1 MSPESSTQPPGM
13 TELAQLTGIGPKVS
27 EKLAKLHIHSVLDL
41 AFHLPLRY
49 EDRTRI
55 AAIASL
61 QPGQRALIEGHRLG
75 IREIYGQRRS
85 LLITLGD
92 ATGTVTL
99 RLFHYSRSMRTR
111 LENATTLRCF
121 GEVRPGPRALEMVH
135 PEIQTDEG
143 ITALA
148 DHLDPVYP
156 TTEGLQQRSL
166 RKFIDQALE
175 KVQSDDLLEEL
186 LPSDLLN
193 HYQLPK
199 LLPSLLRMHKPTPAE
214 AARFED
220 SPHRAR
226 LVIEELLGHRLAL
239 LQRKDQRQAL
249 PAPPCQVAPQLK
261 ARFLDALP
269 YQPTGAQR
277 RVLGE
282 IEHDLAQPQPMHRL
296 VQGDV
301 GAGKTLVAALA
312 ALPLLQAGYQ
322 VAVMAPTEILAEQHL
337 KAFKA
342 WFEPLGYQVDWFSG
356 SQKASLRKPAQARLA
371 AGECQI
377 AVGTHALFQDAVIFH
392 RLGLVIVDE
401 QHRFGVHQR
410 LALSAKAGDIRPHQL
425 IMTATPIPRTL
436 AMSMYADLDL
446 SVIDELPPG
455 RTAIDTRVLAS
466 TKRDAVAA
474 RIANLVEQ
482 GGQAY
487 WICTLVEDSEHL
499 AAQAAETSH
508 AWLAQ
513 ALPQL
518 NIGLV
523 HGRMSSEEKQ
533 AAMQDFKALNTQVL
547 VATTVI
553 EVGVDVPNANLI
565 VIENA
570 ERLGLAQLHQLRGR
584 VGRGQRASYC
594 LLMYDSPLSEHG
606 QARLE
611 TLRASNDGFVI
622 AEKDLEL
629 RGPGD
634 VLGTRQTGDLS
645 FRVADLARDR
655 DLLPRTIELAQALR
669 EQYPAQAQALIER
682 WVGSRV
688 VYSQV

>member
-1 MSPESSTQPPGM
+1 M
-13 TELAQLTGIGPKVS
+13 TELSLSSLSGIGPKVT
-27 EKLAKLHIHSVLDL
+27 EKLAKLHIHDVLDL

-55 AAIASL
+55 APIASL
-61 QPGQRALIEGHRLG
+61 RPGERALIEGQRLG
-75 IREIYGQRRS
+75 IREVYGQRRS

-92 ATGTVTL
+92 ATGSITL
-99 RLFHYSRSMRTR
+99 RLFHYSRAMRTR
-111 LENATTLRCF
+111 LENAQVLRCF
-121 GEVRPGPRALEMVH
+121 GETRPGPRALEMVH
-135 PEIQTDEG
+135 PEIQTDQG
-143 ITALA
+143 IEPLA
-148 DHLDPVYP
+148 ETLDPVYP
-156 TTEGLQQRSL
+156 STDGLQQRSL
-166 RKFIDQALE
+166 RKFVAQALSQ
-175 KVQSDDLLEEL
+175 VQSKQLLDEL
-186 LPSDLLN
+186 LPESLSE
-193 HYQLPK
+193 HYQLPP
-199 LLPSLLRMHKPTPAE
+199 LMDSLWRVHHPNPAE

-226 LVIEELLGHRLAL
+226 LVLEELIGHRLAL
-239 LQRKDQRQAL
+239 LERKAL
-249 PAPPCQVAPQLK
+249 RKQSPAGACPVNVPLLTQFCAG
-261 ARFLDALP
+261 LP
-269 YQPTGAQR
+269 YKPTQAQS
-277 RVLGE
+277 RVLSE
-282 IEHDLAQPQPMHRL
+282 IQVDLAKDEPMHRL

-301 GAGKTLVAALA
+301 GAGKTLVAAMA
-312 ALPLLQAGYQ
+312 ALPVLAAGHQ
-322 VAVMAPTEILAEQHL
+322 VAIMAPTEILAEQHF
-337 KAFKA
+337 KAFSA
-342 WFEPLGYQVDWFSG
+342 WLKPMGFEVDWFSG
-356 SQKASLRKPAQARLA
+356 SQKARDKKTALERLTS
-371 AGECQI
+371 GVCQV
-377 AVGTHALFQDAVIFH
+377 AVGTHALFQEAVNFH
-392 RLGLVIVDE
+392 DLGLVIVDE

-410 LALSAKAGDIRPHQL
+410 LALTDKNAEFRPHQL

-436 AMSMYADLDL
+436 AMSLYADLDL

-455 RTAIDTRVLAS
+455 RTPIDTRVLS
-466 TKRDAVAA
+466 SQKRDQVAS
-474 RIANLVEQ
+474 RIQNLVAE

-513 ALPQL
+513 HLPNL

-523 HGRMSSEEKQ
+523 HGRMSGDEKN
-533 AAMQDFKALNTQVL
+533 AAMDDFKALKTQVL

-553 EVGVDVPNANLI
+553 EVGVDVPNANLM

-584 VGRGQRASYC
+584 VGRGQRASFC
-594 LLMYDSPLSEHG
+594 LLMYDPPLSENG

-611 TLRASNDGFVI
+611 TLRQSNDGFVI

-645 FRVADLARDR
+645 FRVANLARDR
-655 DLLPRTIELAQALR
+655 ELLPKTQAIA
-669 EQYPAQAQALIER
+669 EQLHQSYPDKARALIKR

>member
-1 MSPESSTQPPGM
+1 M
-13 TELAQLTGIGPKVS
+13 TELSLSSLSGIGPKVT
-27 EKLAKLHIHSVLDL
+27 EKLAKLHIHDVLDL

-55 AAIASL
+55 APIASL
-61 QPGQRALIEGHRLG
+61 RPGERALIEGQRLG
-75 IREIYGQRRS
+75 IREVYGQRRS

-92 ATGTVTL
+92 ATGSITL
-99 RLFHYSRSMRTR
+99 RLFHYSRAMRTR
-111 LENATTLRCF
+111 LENAQVLRCF
-121 GEVRPGPRALEMVH
+121 GETRPGPRALEMVH
-135 PEIQTDEG
+135 PEIQTDQG
-143 ITALA
+143 IEPLA
-148 DHLDPVYP
+148 ETLDPVYP
-156 TTEGLQQRSL
+156 STDGLQQRSL
-166 RKFIDQALE
+166 RKFVAQALSQ
-175 KVQSDDLLEEL
+175 VQSNQLLEEL
-186 LPSDLLN
+186 LPEALSE
-193 HYQLPK
+193 HYQLPP
-199 LLPSLLRMHKPTPAE
+199 LMDSLWRVHHPNPAE

-226 LVIEELLGHRLAL
+226 LVLEELIGHRLAL
-239 LQRKDQRQAL
+239 LERKALRKQSPAQACPVNVPL
-249 PAPPCQVAPQLK
+249 LTQFCAG
-261 ARFLDALP
+261 LP
-269 YQPTGAQR
+269 YKPTQAQS
-277 RVLGE
+277 RVLSE
-282 IEHDLAQPQPMHRL
+282 IQVDLAKDEPMHRL

-301 GAGKTLVAALA
+301 GAGKTLVAAMA
-312 ALPLLQAGYQ
+312 ALPVLAAGHQ
-322 VAVMAPTEILAEQHL
+322 VAIMAPTEILAEQHF
-337 KAFKA
+337 KAFSA
-342 WFEPLGYQVDWFSG
+342 WLKPMGFEVDWFAG
-356 SQKASLRKPAQARLA
+356 SQKARDKKPALERLA
-371 AGECQI
+371 SGVCQV
-377 AVGTHALFQDAVIFH
+377 AVGTHALFQEAVNFH
-392 RLGLVIVDE
+392 DLGLVIVDE

-410 LALSAKAGDIRPHQL
+410 LALTDKNAEFRPHQL

-436 AMSMYADLDL
+436 AMSLYADLDL

-455 RTAIDTRVLAS
+455 RTPIDTRVLS
-466 TKRDAVAA
+466 SQKRDQVAS
-474 RIANLVEQ
+474 RIQNLVAE

-513 ALPQL
+513 HLPNL

-523 HGRMSSEEKQ
+523 HGRMSSDEKN
-533 AAMQDFKALNTQVL
+533 AAMDDFKALKTQVL

-553 EVGVDVPNANLI
+553 EVGVDVPNANLM

-584 VGRGQRASYC
+584 VGRGQRASFC
-594 LLMYDSPLSEHG
+594 LLMYDPPLSENG

-611 TLRASNDGFVI
+611 TLRQSNDGFVI

-645 FRVADLARDR
+645 FRVANLARDR
-655 DLLPRTIELAQALR
+655 ELLPKTQAIA
-669 EQYPAQAQALIER
+669 EQLHQSYPEKAQALIKR

>member
-1 MSPESSTQPPGM
+1 MTDLSLSS
-13 TELAQLTGIGPKVS
+13 LSGIGPKVT
-27 EKLAKLHIHSVLDL
+27 EKLAKLHIHDVLDL

-55 AAIASL
+55 APIASL
-61 QPGQRALIEGHRLG
+61 KPGERALIEGQRLG
-75 IREIYGQRRS
+75 IREVYGQRRS

-92 ATGTVTL
+92 ATGSITL
-99 RLFHYSRSMRTR
+99 RLFHYSRAMRTR
-111 LENATTLRCF
+111 LENAQVLRCF
-121 GEVRPGPRALEMVH
+121 GETRPGPRALEMVH
-135 PEIQTDEG
+135 PEIQTDQG
-143 ITALA
+143 IEPLA
-148 DHLDPVYP
+148 ETLDPVYP
-156 TTEGLQQRSL
+156 STDGLQQRSL
-166 RKFIDQALE
+166 RKFVAQALSQ
-175 KVQSDDLLEEL
+175 VQSKQLLDEL
-186 LPSDLLN
+186 LPEALSE
-193 HYQLPK
+193 HYQLPP
-199 LLPSLLRMHKPTPAE
+199 LMDSLWRVHHPNPAE

-226 LVIEELLGHRLAL
+226 LVLEELIGHRLAL
-239 LQRKDQRQAL
+239 LERKALRKQA
-249 PAPPCQVAPQLK
+249 PARACSVNVPLLTQFCAG
-261 ARFLDALP
+261 LP
-269 YQPTGAQR
+269 YKPTQAQS
-277 RVLGE
+277 RVLSE
-282 IEHDLAQPQPMHRL
+282 IQVDLAKDEPMHRL

-301 GAGKTLVAALA
+301 GAGKTLVAAMA
-312 ALPLLQAGYQ
+312 ALPVLAACHQ
-322 VAVMAPTEILAEQHL
+322 VAIMAPTEILAEQHF
-337 KAFKA
+337 KAFSA
-342 WFEPLGYQVDWFSG
+342 WFKPMGFEVDWFSG
-356 SQKASLRKPAQARLA
+356 SQKARDKKTALERLA
-371 AGECQI
+371 SGVCQV
-377 AVGTHALFQDAVIFH
+377 AVGTHALFQETVSFH
-392 RLGLVIVDE
+392 DLGLVIVDE

-410 LALSAKAGDIRPHQL
+410 LALTDKNAEFRPHQL

-436 AMSMYADLDL
+436 AMSLYADLDL
-446 SVIDELPPG
+446 SIIDELPPG
-455 RTAIDTRVLAS
+455 RTPIDTRVLS
-466 TKRDAVAA
+466 SQKRDQVAS
-474 RIANLVEQ
+474 RIQNLVAE

-513 ALPQL
+513 HLPNL

-523 HGRMSSEEKQ
+523 HGRMSGDEKN
-533 AAMQDFKALNTQVL
+533 AVMDDFKALKTQVL

-553 EVGVDVPNANLI
+553 EVGVDVPNANLM

-584 VGRGQRASYC
+584 VGRGQRASFC
-594 LLMYDSPLSEHG
+594 LLMYDPPLSENG

-611 TLRASNDGFVI
+611 TLRQSNDGFVI

-645 FRVADLARDR
+645 FRVANLARDR
-655 DLLPRTIELAQALR
+655 ELLPKTQAIA
-669 EQYPAQAQALIER
+669 EQLHQSYPDKAQALIKR

>member
-1 MSPESSTQPPGM
+1 M
-13 TELAQLTGIGPKVS
+13 TELSLSSLSGIGPKVT
-27 EKLAKLHIHSVLDL
+27 EKLAKLHIHDVLDL

-55 AAIASL
+55 APIASL
-61 QPGQRALIEGHRLG
+61 RPGERALIEGQRLG
-75 IREIYGQRRS
+75 IREVYGQRRS

-92 ATGTVTL
+92 ATGSVTL
-99 RLFHYSRSMRTR
+99 RLFHYSRAMRTR
-111 LENATTLRCF
+111 LENAQVLRCF
-121 GEVRPGPRALEMVH
+121 GETRPGPRALEMVH
-135 PEIQTDEG
+135 PEIQTDQG
-143 ITALA
+143 IEPLA
-148 DHLDPVYP
+148 ETLDPVYP
-156 TTEGLQQRSL
+156 STDGLQQRSL
-166 RKFIDQALE
+166 RKFVAQALNE
-175 KVQSDDLLEEL
+175 VQSKQVLEEL
-186 LPSDLLN
+186 LPEALSE
-193 HYQLPK
+193 HYQLPP
-199 LLPSLLRMHKPTPAE
+199 LMDSLWRVHHPSPAE

-226 LVIEELLGHRLAL
+226 LVLEELIGHRLAL
-239 LQRKDQRQAL
+239 LERKAL
-249 PAPPCQVAPQLK
+249 RKQSPARACSVNVPLLTQFCAS
-261 ARFLDALP
+261 LP
-269 YQPTGAQR
+269 YKPTQAQS
-277 RVLGE
+277 RVLSE
-282 IEHDLAQPQPMHRL
+282 IQVDLAKDEPMHRL

-301 GAGKTLVAALA
+301 GAGKTLVAAMA
-312 ALPLLQAGYQ
+312 ALPVLAAGHQ
-322 VAVMAPTEILAEQHL
+322 VAIMAPTEILAEQHF
-337 KAFKA
+337 KAFSA
-342 WFEPLGYQVDWFSG
+342 WLKPMGFEVDWFAG
-356 SQKASLRKPAQARLA
+356 SQKARDKKPALERLA
-371 AGECQI
+371 SGVCQV
-377 AVGTHALFQDAVIFH
+377 AVGTHALFQEAVNFH
-392 RLGLVIVDE
+392 DLGLVIVDE

-410 LALSAKAGDIRPHQL
+410 LALTDKNAEFRPHQL

-436 AMSMYADLDL
+436 AMSLYADLDL

-455 RTAIDTRVLAS
+455 RTPIDTRVLS
-466 TKRDAVAA
+466 SQKRDQVAS
-474 RIANLVEQ
+474 RIQNLVAE

-513 ALPQL
+513 HLPNL

-523 HGRMSSEEKQ
+523 HGRMSGDEKN
-533 AAMQDFKALNTQVL
+533 AAMDDFKAVKTQVL

-553 EVGVDVPNANLI
+553 EVGVDVPNANLM

-584 VGRGQRASYC
+584 VGRGQRASFC
-594 LLMYDSPLSEHG
+594 LLMYDPPLSENG

-611 TLRASNDGFVI
+611 TLRQSNDGFVI

-645 FRVADLARDR
+645 FRVANLARDR
-655 DLLPRTIELAQALR
+655 ELLPKTQAIA
-669 EQYPAQAQALIER
+669 EQLHESYPDKAQALIKR

>member
-1 MSPESSTQPPGM
+1 MP
-13 TELAQLTGIGPKVS
+13 
-27 EKLAKLHIHSVLDL
+27 
-41 AFHLPLRY
+41 
-49 EDRTRI
+49 
-55 AAIASL
+55 
-61 QPGQRALIEGHRLG
+61 
-75 IREIYGQRRS
+75 
-85 LLITLGD
+85 
-92 ATGTVTL
+92 
-99 RLFHYSRSMRTR
+99 
-111 LENATTLRCF
+111 
-121 GEVRPGPRALEMVH
+121 
-135 PEIQTDEG
+135 
-143 ITALA
+143 
-148 DHLDPVYP
+148 
-156 TTEGLQQRSL
+156 
-166 RKFIDQALE
+166 
-175 KVQSDDLLEEL
+175 EL
-186 LPSDLLN
+186 LPCLLKI
-193 HYQLPK
+193 HR
-199 LLPSLLRMHKPTPAE
+199 PSPEE

-220 SPHRAR
+220 SPERSR
-226 LVIEELLGHRLAL
+226 LVLEELLGHRLAL
-239 LQRKDQRQAL
+239 LERKDQRQSI
-249 PAPPCQVAPQLK
+249 PAHACPPETKLQQQ
-261 ARFLDALP
+261 FLNQLP
-269 YQPTGAQR
+269 YQPTGAQS
-277 RVLGE
+277 RVLAE
-282 IEHDLAQPQPMHRL
+282 IQTDLSRSEPMHRL

-312 ALPLLQAGYQ
+312 ALPVLAAGHQ

-337 KAFKA
+337 KAFSA
-342 WFEPLGYQVDWFSG
+342 WFEPMGFTVDWFAG
-356 SQKASLRKPAQARLA
+356 SQKASARKPALGRLA

-377 AVGTHALFQDAVIFH
+377 AVGTHALFQDAVVFQD
-392 RLGLVIVDE
+392 LGLVIVDE

-410 LALSAKAGDIRPHQL
+410 LTLTEKAGAMRPHQL

-455 RTAIDTRVLAS
+455 RTPIDTRVLS
-466 TKRDAVAA
+466 NQKRDQVAQ
-474 RIANLVEQ
+474 RIAHLVAE

-508 AWLAQ
+508 EWLAQ
-513 ALPQL
+513 ALPHL
-518 NIGLV
+518 GVGLV
-523 HGRMSSEEKQ
+523 HGRMSAADKQ
-533 AAMQDFKALNTQVL
+533 AAMEDFKALKTQVL

-584 VGRGQRASYC
+584 VGRGKRASYC
-594 LLMYDSPLSEHG
+594 LLMYEHPLSENG
-606 QARLE
+606 RARLE

-655 DLLPRTIELAQALR
+655 DLLPRTAELAESLR
-669 EQYPAQAQALIER
+669 QQYPDLAQGLIQR
-682 WVGSRV
+682 WVGSRR

>member
-1 MSPESSTQPPGM
+1 MA
-13 TELAQLTGIGPKVS
+13 ELSELTGVGPKVK

-41 AFHLPLRY
+41 VFHLPLRY

-61 QPGQRALIEGHRLG
+61 QPGQRALIEGQRLG
-75 IREIYGQRRS
+75 IREVFGQRRS
-85 LLITLGD
+85 LLLTLGD
-92 ATGTVTL
+92 ATGTVTV
-99 RLFHYSRSMRTR
+99 RLFHYSRAMRTR
-111 LENATTLRCF
+111 LENATVLRCF
-121 GEVRPGPRALEMVH
+121 GEARPGPRALEMVH
-135 PEIQTDEG
+135 PELQTDEG
-143 ITALA
+143 IDPLA
-148 DHLDPVYP
+148 ETLDPVYP
-156 TTEGLQQRSL
+156 STEGLQQRSL
-166 RKFIDQALE
+166 RKLVNQALDKVE
-175 KVQSDDLLEEL
+175 KDQLLAEL
-186 LPSDLLN
+186 LPRELSK
-193 HYQLPK
+193 HYQLPA
-199 LLPSLLRMHKPTPAE
+199 LWPSLLKMHRPSPAE

-220 SPHRAR
+220 SPERAR
-226 LVIEELLGHRLAL
+226 LVLEELLGHRLAL
-239 LQRKDQRQAL
+239 LERKDARQAH
-249 PAPPCQVAPQLK
+249 PAHACPPHTALQSQ
-261 ARFLDALP
+261 FMSALP
-269 YQPTGAQR
+269 YHPTAAQH
-277 RVLGE
+277 RVLAE
-282 IEHDLAQPQPMHRL
+282 IQSDLARTEPMHRL

-312 ALPLLQAGYQ
+312 ALPVLAAGHQ

-337 KAFKA
+337 KAFTA
-342 WFEPLGYQVDWFSG
+342 WFEPLGYQVDWFAG
-356 SQKASLRKPAQARLA
+356 SQKVSARKPALARLA

-377 AVGTHALFQDAVIFH
+377 AVGTHALFQDAVIFDD
-392 RLGLVIVDE
+392 LGLVIVDE

-410 LALSAKAGDIRPHQL
+410 LTLTEKAGDMRPHQL

-455 RTAIDTRVLAS
+455 RTPIDTRVLS
-466 TKRDAVAA
+466 NQKRDQVAQ
-474 RIANLVEQ
+474 RIAHLVAE

-508 AWLAQ
+508 AWLSK
-513 ALPQL
+513 ALPNL
-518 NIGLV
+518 GIGLV
-523 HGRMSSEEKQ
+523 HGRMSAAEKQ
-533 AAMQDFKALNTQVL
+533 SAMEDFKALKTQVL

-584 VGRGQRASYC
+584 VGRGQRASFC
-594 LLMYDSPLSEHG
+594 LLMYEHPLSENG
-606 QARLE
+606 RARLE
-611 TLRASNDGFVI
+611 TLRASSDGFVI

-655 DLLPRTIELAQALR
+655 DLLPKTAELAEALR
-669 EQYPAQAQALIER
+669 RSYPDLAQGLIQR
-682 WVGSRV
+682 WVGSRR

>member
-1 MSPESSTQPPGM
+1 MTDLSLSS
-13 TELAQLTGIGPKVS
+13 LSGIGPKVT
-27 EKLAKLHIHSVLDL
+27 EKLAKLHIHDVLDL

-55 AAIASL
+55 APIASL
-61 QPGQRALIEGHRLG
+61 RPGERALIEGQRLG
-75 IREIYGQRRS
+75 IREVYGQRRS

-92 ATGTVTL
+92 ATGSITL
-99 RLFHYSRSMRTR
+99 RLFHYSRAMRTR
-111 LENATTLRCF
+111 LENAQVLRCF
-121 GEVRPGPRALEMVH
+121 GETRPGPRALEMVH
-135 PEIQTDEG
+135 PEIQTDQG
-143 ITALA
+143 IEPLA
-148 DHLDPVYP
+148 ETLDPVYP
-156 TTEGLQQRSL
+156 STDGLQQRSL
-166 RKFIDQALE
+166 RKFVAQALSQ
-175 KVQSDDLLEEL
+175 VQSKQLLEEL
-186 LPSDLLN
+186 LPEALSE
-193 HYQLPK
+193 HYQLPP
-199 LLPSLLRMHKPTPAE
+199 LMDSLWRVHHPNPAE

-226 LVIEELLGHRLAL
+226 LVLEELIGHRLAL
-239 LQRKDQRQAL
+239 LERKAQRKQS
-249 PAPPCQVAPQLK
+249 PARACPVNVPLLTQFCAG
-261 ARFLDALP
+261 LP
-269 YQPTGAQR
+269 YKPTQAQS
-277 RVLGE
+277 RVLSE
-282 IEHDLAQPQPMHRL
+282 IQVDLAKPEPMHRL

-301 GAGKTLVAALA
+301 GAGKTLVAAMA
-312 ALPLLQAGYQ
+312 ALPVLAAGHQ
-322 VAVMAPTEILAEQHL
+322 VAIMAPTEILAEQHF
-337 KAFKA
+337 KAFSA
-342 WFEPLGYQVDWFSG
+342 WLKPMGFEVDWFAG
-356 SQKASLRKPAQARLA
+356 SQKARDKKPALERLA
-371 AGECQI
+371 SGVCQV
-377 AVGTHALFQDAVIFH
+377 AVGTHALFQEAVNFH
-392 RLGLVIVDE
+392 DLGLVIVDE

-410 LALSAKAGDIRPHQL
+410 LALTDKNAEFRPHQL

-436 AMSMYADLDL
+436 AMSLYADLDL

-455 RTAIDTRVLAS
+455 RTPIDTRVLS
-466 TKRDAVAA
+466 SQKRDQVAS
-474 RIANLVEQ
+474 RIQNLVAE

-513 ALPQL
+513 HLPNL

-523 HGRMSSEEKQ
+523 HGRMSSDEKN
-533 AAMQDFKALNTQVL
+533 AAMDDFKALKTQVL

-553 EVGVDVPNANLI
+553 EVGVDVPNANLM

-584 VGRGQRASYC
+584 VGRGQRASFC
-594 LLMYDSPLSEHG
+594 LLMYDPPLSENG

-611 TLRASNDGFVI
+611 TLRQSNDGFVI

-645 FRVADLARDR
+645 FRVANLARDR
-655 DLLPRTIELAQALR
+655 ELLPKTQAIA
-669 EQYPAQAQALIER
+669 EQLHQSYPEKAQALIKR

>member
-1 MSPESSTQPPGM
+1 MTDLSLSS
-13 TELAQLTGIGPKVS
+13 LSGIGPKVT
-27 EKLAKLHIHSVLDL
+27 EKLAKLHIHDVLDL

-55 AAIASL
+55 APIASL
-61 QPGQRALIEGHRLG
+61 RPGERALIEGQRLG
-75 IREIYGQRRS
+75 IREVYGQRRS

-92 ATGTVTL
+92 ATGSITL
-99 RLFHYSRSMRTR
+99 RLFHYSRAMRTR
-111 LENATTLRCF
+111 LENAQVLRCF
-121 GEVRPGPRALEMVH
+121 GETRPGPRALEMVH
-135 PEIQTDEG
+135 PEIQTDQG
-143 ITALA
+143 IEPLA
-148 DHLDPVYP
+148 ETLDPVYP
-156 TTEGLQQRSL
+156 STDGLQQRSL
-166 RKFIDQALE
+166 RKFVAQALSQ
-175 KVQSDDLLEEL
+175 VQSKQLLDEL
-186 LPSDLLN
+186 LPEALSE
-193 HYQLPK
+193 HYQLPP
-199 LLPSLLRMHKPTPAE
+199 LMDSLWRVHHPNPAE

-226 LVIEELLGHRLAL
+226 LVLEELIGHRLAL
-239 LQRKDQRQAL
+239 LERKAL
-249 PAPPCQVAPQLK
+249 RKQSPARACPVNVPLLTQFCAG
-261 ARFLDALP
+261 LP
-269 YQPTGAQR
+269 YKPTQAQS
-277 RVLGE
+277 RVLSE
-282 IEHDLAQPQPMHRL
+282 IQVDLAKDEPMHRL

-301 GAGKTLVAALA
+301 GAGKTLVAAMA
-312 ALPLLQAGYQ
+312 ALPVLAAGHQ
-322 VAVMAPTEILAEQHL
+322 VAIMAPTEILAEQHF
-337 KAFKA
+337 KAFSA
-342 WFEPLGYQVDWFSG
+342 WLKPMGFEVDWFAG
-356 SQKASLRKPAQARLA
+356 SQKARDKKPALERLA
-371 AGECQI
+371 SGVCQV
-377 AVGTHALFQDAVIFH
+377 AVGTHALFQEAVNFH
-392 RLGLVIVDE
+392 DLGLVIVDE

-410 LALSAKAGDIRPHQL
+410 LALTDKNAEFRPHQL

-436 AMSMYADLDL
+436 AMSLYADLDL

-455 RTAIDTRVLAS
+455 RTPIDTRVLS
-466 TKRDAVAA
+466 SQKRDQVAS
-474 RIANLVEQ
+474 RIQNLVAE

-513 ALPQL
+513 HLPNL

-523 HGRMSSEEKQ
+523 HGRMSGDEKN
-533 AAMQDFKALNTQVL
+533 AAMDDFKALKTQVL

-553 EVGVDVPNANLI
+553 EVGVDVPNANLM

-584 VGRGQRASYC
+584 VGRGQRASFC
-594 LLMYDSPLSEHG
+594 LLMYDPPLSENG

-611 TLRASNDGFVI
+611 TLRQSNDGFVI

-645 FRVADLARDR
+645 FRVANLARDR
-655 DLLPRTIELAQALR
+655 ELLPKTQAIA
-669 EQYPAQAQALIER
+669 EQLHQSYPEKAQALIKR

>member
-1 MSPESSTQPPGM
+1 M
-13 TELAQLTGIGPKVS
+13 TELSLSSLSGIGPKVT
-27 EKLAKLHIHSVLDL
+27 EKLAKLHIHDVLDL

-55 AAIASL
+55 APIASL
-61 QPGQRALIEGHRLG
+61 RPGERALIEGQRLG
-75 IREIYGQRRS
+75 IREVYGQRRS

-92 ATGTVTL
+92 ATGSITL
-99 RLFHYSRSMRTR
+99 RLFHYSRAMRTR
-111 LENATTLRCF
+111 LENAQVLRCF
-121 GEVRPGPRALEMVH
+121 GETRPGPRALEMVH
-135 PEIQTDEG
+135 PEIQTDQG
-143 ITALA
+143 IEPLA
-148 DHLDPVYP
+148 ETLDPVYP
-156 TTEGLQQRSL
+156 STDGLQQRSL
-166 RKFIDQALE
+166 RKFVAQALSQ
-175 KVQSDDLLEEL
+175 VQSKQLLDEL
-186 LPSDLLN
+186 LPEALSE
-193 HYQLPK
+193 HYQLPP
-199 LLPSLLRMHKPTPAE
+199 LMDSLWRVHHPNPAE

-226 LVIEELLGHRLAL
+226 LVLEELIGHRLAL
-239 LQRKDQRQAL
+239 LERKALRKQA
-249 PAPPCQVAPQLK
+249 PAHACPVNVPLLTQFCAG
-261 ARFLDALP
+261 LP
-269 YQPTGAQR
+269 YKPTQAQS
-277 RVLGE
+277 RVLSE
-282 IEHDLAQPQPMHRL
+282 IQVDLAKDEPMHRL

-301 GAGKTLVAALA
+301 GAGKTLVAAMA
-312 ALPLLQAGYQ
+312 ALPVLAAGHQ
-322 VAVMAPTEILAEQHL
+322 VAIMAPTEILAEQHF
-337 KAFKA
+337 KAFSA
-342 WFEPLGYQVDWFSG
+342 WFKPMGFEVDWFSG
-356 SQKASLRKPAQARLA
+356 SQKARDKKTALERLA
-371 AGECQI
+371 SGVCQV
-377 AVGTHALFQDAVIFH
+377 AVGTHALFQEAVSFH
-392 RLGLVIVDE
+392 DLGLVIVDE

-410 LALSAKAGDIRPHQL
+410 LALTDKNAEFRPHQL

-436 AMSMYADLDL
+436 AMSLYADLDL
-446 SVIDELPPG
+446 SIIDELPPG
-455 RTAIDTRVLAS
+455 RTPIDTRVLS
-466 TKRDAVAA
+466 SQKRDQVAS
-474 RIANLVEQ
+474 RIQNLVAE

-513 ALPQL
+513 HLPNL

-523 HGRMSSEEKQ
+523 HGRMSGDEKN
-533 AAMQDFKALNTQVL
+533 AAMDDFKALKTQVL

-553 EVGVDVPNANLI
+553 EVGVDVPNANLM

-584 VGRGQRASYC
+584 VGRGQRASFC
-594 LLMYDSPLSEHG
+594 LLMYDPPLSENG

-611 TLRASNDGFVI
+611 TLRQSNDGFVI

-645 FRVADLARDR
+645 FRVANLARDR
-655 DLLPRTIELAQALR
+655 ELLPKTQAIA
-669 EQYPAQAQALIER
+669 EQLHQSYPDKAQALIKR

>member
-1 MSPESSTQPPGM
+1 M
-13 TELAQLTGIGPKVS
+13 TELSLSSLSGIGPKVT
-27 EKLAKLHIHSVLDL
+27 EKLAKLHIHDVLDL

-55 AAIASL
+55 APIASL
-61 QPGQRALIEGHRLG
+61 RPGERALIEGQRLG
-75 IREIYGQRRS
+75 IREVYGQRRS

-92 ATGTVTL
+92 ATGSVTL
-99 RLFHYSRSMRTR
+99 RLFHYSRAMRTR
-111 LENATTLRCF
+111 LENAQVLRCF
-121 GEVRPGPRALEMVH
+121 GETRPGPRALEMVH
-135 PEIQTDEG
+135 PEIQTDQG
-143 ITALA
+143 IEPLA
-148 DHLDPVYP
+148 ETLDPVYP
-156 TTEGLQQRSL
+156 STDGLQQRSL
-166 RKFIDQALE
+166 RKFVAQALNE
-175 KVQSDDLLEEL
+175 VQSKQLLEEL
-186 LPSDLLN
+186 LPEALSE
-193 HYQLPK
+193 HYQLPP
-199 LLPSLLRMHKPTPAE
+199 LMDSLWRVHHPSPAE

-226 LVIEELLGHRLAL
+226 LVLEELIGHRLAL
-239 LQRKDQRQAL
+239 LERKAL
-249 PAPPCQVAPQLK
+249 RKQVPARACSVNVPLLTQFCAG
-261 ARFLDALP
+261 LP
-269 YQPTGAQR
+269 YKPTQAQS
-277 RVLGE
+277 RVLSE
-282 IEHDLAQPQPMHRL
+282 IQVDLAKDEPMHRL

-301 GAGKTLVAALA
+301 GAGKTLVAAMA
-312 ALPLLQAGYQ
+312 ALPVLAAGHQ
-322 VAVMAPTEILAEQHL
+322 VAIMAPTEILAEQHF
-337 KAFKA
+337 KAFSA
-342 WFEPLGYQVDWFSG
+342 WLKHMGFEVDWFAG
-356 SQKASLRKPAQARLA
+356 SQKAHDKKPALERLA
-371 AGECQI
+371 SGVCQV
-377 AVGTHALFQDAVIFH
+377 AVGTHALFQEAVNFH
-392 RLGLVIVDE
+392 DLGLVIVDE

-410 LALSAKAGDIRPHQL
+410 LALTDKNAEFRPHQL

-436 AMSMYADLDL
+436 AMSLYADLDL

-455 RTAIDTRVLAS
+455 RTPIDTRVLS
-466 TKRDAVAA
+466 SQKRDQVAS
-474 RIANLVEQ
+474 RIQNLVAE

-508 AWLAQ
+508 AWLSQ
-513 ALPQL
+513 HLPSL

-523 HGRMSSEEKQ
+523 HGRMSGDEKN
-533 AAMQDFKALNTQVL
+533 AAMDDFKALKTQVL

-553 EVGVDVPNANLI
+553 EVGVDVPNANLM

-584 VGRGQRASYC
+584 VGRGQRASFC
-594 LLMYDSPLSEHG
+594 LLMYDPPLSENG

-611 TLRASNDGFVI
+611 TLRQSNDGFVI

-645 FRVADLARDR
+645 FRVANLARDR
-655 DLLPRTIELAQALR
+655 ELLPKTQAIA
-669 EQYPAQAQALIER
+669 EQLHQSYPDKAQALIKR

>member
-1 MSPESSTQPPGM
+1 M
-13 TELAQLTGIGPKVS
+13 TEPALTDLTGVGPKLV
-27 EKLAKLHIHSVLDL
+27 EKLAKLHLHSVLDL

-55 AAIASL
+55 APIASL
-61 QPGQRALIEGHRLG
+61 QPGQRALIEGQRLG
-75 IREIYGQRRS
+75 IREVYGQRRS
-85 LLITLGD
+85 LLLTLGD

-99 RLFHYSRSMRTR
+99 RLFHYSRAMRTR
-111 LENATTLRCF
+111 LENAQLLRCF
-121 GEVRPGPRALEMVH
+121 GEARPGPRALEMVH
-135 PEIQTDEG
+135 PEIQTDDG
-143 ITALA
+143 IDPLSE
-148 DHLDPVYP
+148 HLDPVYP

-166 RKFIDQALE
+166 RKFIAQALE
-175 KVQSDDLLEEL
+175 RVQTDQLLTEL
-186 LPSDLLN
+186 LPPKLSE
-193 HYQLPK
+193 HYQLPG
-199 LLPSLLRMHKPTPAE
+199 LLDSLLRVHRPTPAE

-220 SPHRAR
+220 SPYRAR
-226 LVIEELLGHRLAL
+226 LVLEELLGHRLAL
-239 LQRKDQRQAL
+239 LERKDQRLAVPAKPCP
-249 PAPPCQVAPQLK
+249 PAPDLQAE
-261 ARFLDALP
+261 FLRRLP
-269 YQPTGAQR
+269 YHPTQAQA
-277 RVLGE
+277 RVLHELQG
-282 IEHDLAQPQPMHRL
+282 DLAKSEPMHRL

-312 ALPLLQAGYQ
+312 AIPVLAQGHQ
-322 VAVMAPTEILAEQHL
+322 VAVMAPTEILAEQHF
-337 KAFKA
+337 KAFTQ
-342 WFEPLGYQVDWFSG
+342 WFEPLGFRVDWFSG
-356 SQKASLRKPAQARLA
+356 SQSAKTRKPALERLA
-371 AGECQI
+371 QGACQI
-377 AVGTHALFQDAVIFH
+377 AVGTHALFQDAVSFDS
-392 RLGLVIVDE
+392 LGLVIVDE
-401 QHRFGVHQR
+401 QHRFGVDQR
-410 LALSAKAGDIRPHQL
+410 LALTAKAGAYRPHQL

-436 AMSMYADLDL
+436 AMSLYADLDL

-455 RTAIDTRVLAS
+455 RTPIDTRVLS
-466 TKRDAVAA
+466 TQTRDRVAQ
-474 RIANLVEQ
+474 RIAHLVAE

-508 AWLAQ
+508 AWLQ
-513 ALPQL
+513 EALPDL
-518 NIGLV
+518 SIGLV
-523 HGRMSSEEKQ
+523 HGRMSGEDKHT
-533 AAMQDFKALNTQVL
+533 AMDAFKRQQTQVL

-594 LLMYDSPLSEHG
+594 LLLYGHPLSETSR
-606 QARLE
+606 ARLE
-611 TLRASNDGFVI
+611 TLRDSNDGFVI

-645 FRVADLARDR
+645 FRIADLARDR
-655 DLLPRTIELAQALR
+655 DLLPKTQALAETLR
-669 EQYPAQAQALIER
+669 EAYPDQARALIQR

>member
-1 MSPESSTQPPGM
+1 M
-13 TELAQLTGIGPKVS
+13 TELSLSSLSGIGPKVT
-27 EKLAKLHIHSVLDL
+27 EKLAKLHIHDVLDL

-55 AAIASL
+55 APIASL
-61 QPGQRALIEGHRLG
+61 RPGERALIEGQRLG
-75 IREIYGQRRS
+75 IREVYGQRRS

-92 ATGTVTL
+92 ATGSITL
-99 RLFHYSRSMRTR
+99 RLFHYSRAMRTR
-111 LENATTLRCF
+111 LENAQVLRCF
-121 GEVRPGPRALEMVH
+121 GETRPGPRALEMVH
-135 PEIQTDEG
+135 PEIQTDQG
-143 ITALA
+143 IEPLA
-148 DHLDPVYP
+148 ETLDPVYP
-156 TTEGLQQRSL
+156 STDGLQQRSL
-166 RKFIDQALE
+166 RKFVAQALNE
-175 KVQSDDLLEEL
+175 VQSKQVLEEL
-186 LPSDLLN
+186 LPEALSE
-193 HYQLPK
+193 HYQLPP
-199 LLPSLLRMHKPTPAE
+199 LMDSLWRVHHPSPAE

-226 LVIEELLGHRLAL
+226 LVLEELIGHRLAL
-239 LQRKDQRQAL
+239 LERKAL
-249 PAPPCQVAPQLK
+249 RKQSPARACSVNVPLLTQFCAS
-261 ARFLDALP
+261 LP
-269 YQPTGAQR
+269 YKPTQAQS
-277 RVLGE
+277 RVLSE
-282 IEHDLAQPQPMHRL
+282 IQVDLAKDEPMHRL

-301 GAGKTLVAALA
+301 GAGKTLVAAMA
-312 ALPLLQAGYQ
+312 ALPVLAAGHQ
-322 VAVMAPTEILAEQHL
+322 VAIMAPTEILAEQHF
-337 KAFKA
+337 KAFSA
-342 WFEPLGYQVDWFSG
+342 WLKPMGFEVNWFSG
-356 SQKASLRKPAQARLA
+356 SQKARDKKPALERLA
-371 AGECQI
+371 SGVCQV
-377 AVGTHALFQDAVIFH
+377 AVGTHALFQEAVNFH
-392 RLGLVIVDE
+392 DLGLVIVDE

-410 LALSAKAGDIRPHQL
+410 LALTDKNAEFRPHQL

-436 AMSMYADLDL
+436 AMSLYADLDL

-455 RTAIDTRVLAS
+455 RTPIDTRVLS
-466 TKRDAVAA
+466 SQKRDQVAS
-474 RIANLVEQ
+474 RIQNLVAE

-513 ALPQL
+513 HLPNL

-523 HGRMSSEEKQ
+523 HGRMSGDEKN
-533 AAMQDFKALNTQVL
+533 AAMDDFKAVKTQVL

-553 EVGVDVPNANLI
+553 EVGVDVPNANLM

-584 VGRGQRASYC
+584 VGRGQRASFC
-594 LLMYDSPLSEHG
+594 LLMYDPPLSENG

-611 TLRASNDGFVI
+611 TLRQSNDGFVI

-645 FRVADLARDR
+645 FRVANLARDR
-655 DLLPRTIELAQALR
+655 ELLPKTQAIA
-669 EQYPAQAQALIER
+669 EQLHESYPDKAQALIKR

>member
-1 MSPESSTQPPGM
+1 M
-13 TELAQLTGIGPKVS
+13 TELSLSSLSGIGPKVT
-27 EKLAKLHIHSVLDL
+27 EKLAKLHIHDVLDL

-55 AAIASL
+55 APIASL
-61 QPGQRALIEGHRLG
+61 RPGERALIEGQRLG
-75 IREIYGQRRS
+75 IREVYGQRRS

-92 ATGTVTL
+92 ATGSITL
-99 RLFHYSRSMRTR
+99 RLFHYSRAMRTR
-111 LENATTLRCF
+111 LENAQVLRCF
-121 GEVRPGPRALEMVH
+121 GETRPGPRALEMVH
-135 PEIQTDEG
+135 PEIQTDQG
-143 ITALA
+143 IEPLA
-148 DHLDPVYP
+148 ETLDPVYP
-156 TTEGLQQRSL
+156 STDGLQQRSL
-166 RKFIDQALE
+166 RKFVAQALNE
-175 KVQSDDLLEEL
+175 VQSKQVLEEL
-186 LPSDLLN
+186 LPEALSE
-193 HYQLPK
+193 HYQLPP
-199 LLPSLLRMHKPTPAE
+199 LMDSLWRVHHPSPAE

-226 LVIEELLGHRLAL
+226 LVLEELIGHRLAL
-239 LQRKDQRQAL
+239 LERKAL
-249 PAPPCQVAPQLK
+249 RKQSPARACSVNVPLLTQFCAS
-261 ARFLDALP
+261 LP
-269 YQPTGAQR
+269 YKPTQAQS
-277 RVLGE
+277 RVLSE
-282 IEHDLAQPQPMHRL
+282 IQVDLAKDEPMHRL

-301 GAGKTLVAALA
+301 GAGKTLVAAMA
-312 ALPLLQAGYQ
+312 ALPVLAAGHQ
-322 VAVMAPTEILAEQHL
+322 VAIMAPTEILAEQHF
-337 KAFKA
+337 KAFSA
-342 WFEPLGYQVDWFSG
+342 WLKPMGFEVDWFAG
-356 SQKASLRKPAQARLA
+356 SQKARDKKPALERLA
-371 AGECQI
+371 SGVCQV
-377 AVGTHALFQDAVIFH
+377 AVGTHALFQEAVNFH
-392 RLGLVIVDE
+392 DLGLVIVDE

-410 LALSAKAGDIRPHQL
+410 LALTDKNAEFRPHQL

-436 AMSMYADLDL
+436 AMSLYADLDL

-455 RTAIDTRVLAS
+455 RTPIDTRVLS
-466 TKRDAVAA
+466 SQKRDQVAS
-474 RIANLVEQ
+474 RIQNLVAE

-513 ALPQL
+513 HLPNL

-523 HGRMSSEEKQ
+523 HGRMSGDEKN
-533 AAMQDFKALNTQVL
+533 AAMDDFKAVKTQVL

-553 EVGVDVPNANLI
+553 EVGVDVPNANLM

-584 VGRGQRASYC
+584 VGRGQRASFC
-594 LLMYDSPLSEHG
+594 LLMYDPPLSENG

-611 TLRASNDGFVI
+611 TLRQSNDGFVI

-645 FRVADLARDR
+645 FRVANLARDR
-655 DLLPRTIELAQALR
+655 ELLPKTQAIA
-669 EQYPAQAQALIER
+669 EQLHESYPDKAQALIKR

>member
-1 MSPESSTQPPGM
+1 M
-13 TELAQLTGIGPKVS
+13 TELSQLTGIGPKVK
-27 EKLAKLHIHSVLDL
+27 EKLEKLHIHSVLDL

-55 AAIASL
+55 AAISSL
-61 QPGQRALIEGHRLG
+61 QPGQRALIEGQRLG
-75 IREIYGQRRS
+75 IREVYGQRRS

-111 LENATTLRCF
+111 LENASTLRCF
-121 GEVRPGPRALEMVH
+121 GEARPGPRALEMVH

-143 ITALA
+143 IDPLA

-166 RKFIDQALE
+166 RKFIDQALSLVE
-175 KVQSDDLLEEL
+175 RDQLLEEL
-186 LPSDLLN
+186 LPSQLSAF
-193 HYQLPK
+193 YQLPE
-199 LLPSLLRMHKPTPAE
+199 LLPSLLRVHKPTPAE

-226 LVIEELLGHRLAL
+226 LVLEELLGHRLAL
-239 LQRKDQRQAL
+239 LERKDQRMAI
-249 PAPPCQVAPQLK
+249 PAKPCSPNAPLHQ
-261 ARFLDALP
+261 RFMAALP
-269 YQPTGAQR
+269 YQPTNAQA
-277 RVLGE
+277 RVLSE
-282 IEHDLAQPQPMHRL
+282 IQQDLERSEPMHRL

-301 GAGKTLVAALA
+301 GAGKTLVAGMAAIPVLA
-312 ALPLLQAGYQ
+312 AGHQ

-337 KAFKA
+337 KAFSA
-342 WFEPLGYQVDWFSG
+342 WFEPLGYTVDWFSG
-356 SQKASLRKPAQARLA
+356 SQKVSQRKPAQQRLA
-371 AGECQI
+371 QGECHI

-392 RLGLVIVDE
+392 DLGLVIVDE

-410 LALSAKAGDIRPHQL
+410 LALTDKAGDTRPHQL

-455 RTAIDTRVLAS
+455 RTPIDTRVLS
-466 TKRDAVAA
+466 TQKRDAVAA
-474 RIANLVEQ
+474 RIQNLVAQ

-499 AAQAAETSH
+499 AAKAAETSH
-508 AWLAQ
+508 EWLQ
-513 ALPQL
+513 SALPNL
-518 NIGLV
+518 GIGLV
-523 HGRMSSEEKQ
+523 HGRMSSDEKQ
-533 AAMQDFKALNTQVL
+533 AAMDDFKQLKTQVL

-584 VGRGQRASYC
+584 VGRGARASFC
-594 LLMYDSPLSEHG
+594 LLMYDSPLSENG

-645 FRVADLARDR
+645 FRIADLARDR
-655 DLLPRTIELAQALR
+655 ELLPRTAEIAQALR
-669 EQYPAQAQALIER
+669 ADYPDKAQALIQR

>member
-1 MSPESSTQPPGM
+1 M
-13 TELAQLTGIGPKVS
+13 TELSLSSLSGIGPKVT
-27 EKLAKLHIHSVLDL
+27 EKLAKLHIHDVLDL

-55 AAIASL
+55 APIASL
-61 QPGQRALIEGHRLG
+61 RPGERALIEGQRLG
-75 IREIYGQRRS
+75 IREVYGQRRS

-92 ATGTVTL
+92 ATGSITL
-99 RLFHYSRSMRTR
+99 RLFHYSRAMRTR
-111 LENATTLRCF
+111 LENAQVLRCF
-121 GEVRPGPRALEMVH
+121 GETRPGPRALEMVH
-135 PEIQTDEG
+135 PEIQTDQG
-143 ITALA
+143 IEPLA
-148 DHLDPVYP
+148 ETLDPVYP
-156 TTEGLQQRSL
+156 STDGLQQRSL
-166 RKFIDQALE
+166 RKFVAQALNE
-175 KVQSDDLLEEL
+175 VQSKQVLEEL
-186 LPSDLLN
+186 LPEALSE
-193 HYQLPK
+193 HYQLPP
-199 LLPSLLRMHKPTPAE
+199 LMDSLWRVHHPSPAE
-214 AARFED
+214 SARFED

-226 LVIEELLGHRLAL
+226 LVLEELIGHRLAL
-239 LQRKDQRQAL
+239 LERKAL
-249 PAPPCQVAPQLK
+249 RKQSPARACSVNVPLLTQFCAS
-261 ARFLDALP
+261 LP
-269 YQPTGAQR
+269 YKPTQAQS
-277 RVLGE
+277 RVLSE
-282 IEHDLAQPQPMHRL
+282 IQVDLAKDEPMHRL

-301 GAGKTLVAALA
+301 GAGKTLVAAMA
-312 ALPLLQAGYQ
+312 ALPVLAAGHQ
-322 VAVMAPTEILAEQHL
+322 VAIMAPTEILAEQHF
-337 KAFKA
+337 KAFSA
-342 WFEPLGYQVDWFSG
+342 WLKPMGFEVDWFAG
-356 SQKASLRKPAQARLA
+356 SQKARDKKPALERLA
-371 AGECQI
+371 SGVCQV
-377 AVGTHALFQDAVIFH
+377 AVGTHALFQEAVNFND
-392 RLGLVIVDE
+392 LGLVIVDE

-410 LALSAKAGDIRPHQL
+410 LALTDKNAEFRPHQL

-436 AMSMYADLDL
+436 AMSLYADLDL

-455 RTAIDTRVLAS
+455 RTPIDTRVLS
-466 TKRDAVAA
+466 SQKRDQVAS
-474 RIANLVEQ
+474 RIQNLVAE

-513 ALPQL
+513 HLPNL

-523 HGRMSSEEKQ
+523 HGRMSGDEKN
-533 AAMQDFKALNTQVL
+533 AAMDDFKAVKTQVL

-553 EVGVDVPNANLI
+553 EVGVDVPNANLM

-584 VGRGQRASYC
+584 VGRGQRASFC
-594 LLMYDSPLSEHG
+594 LLMYDPPLSENG

-611 TLRASNDGFVI
+611 TLRQSNDGFVI

-645 FRVADLARDR
+645 FRVANLARDR
-655 DLLPRTIELAQALR
+655 ELLPKTQAIA
-669 EQYPAQAQALIER
+669 EQLHESYPDKAQALIKR

>member
-1 MSPESSTQPPGM
+1 M
-13 TELAQLTGIGPKVS
+13 TELALTELSGVGPKLV

-55 AAIASL
+55 APIASL
-61 QPGQRALIEGHRLG
+61 RPGQRGLIEGQRLG
-75 IREIYGQRRS
+75 IREVYGQRRS

-92 ATGTVTL
+92 ATGSVTL
-99 RLFHYSRSMRTR
+99 RLFHYSRAMRTR

-143 ITALA
+143 IDPLST
-148 DHLDPVYP
+148 HLDPVYP
-156 TTEGLQQRSL
+156 STDGLQQRSL
-166 RKFIDQALE
+166 RKFVSQALAL
-175 KVQSDDLLEEL
+175 VQNKQLLKEL
-186 LPSDLLN
+186 LPRELSE
-193 HYQLPK
+193 HYQLPD
-199 LLPSLLRMHKPTPAE
+199 LLHSLLKVHNPTPAE
-214 AARFED
+214 AAKFDD

-226 LVIEELLGHRLAL
+226 LVLEELLGHRLAL
-239 LQRKDQRQAL
+239 LKRKDQRLAIPAKPCPPAEAL
-249 PAPPCQVAPQLK
+249 EAEFIG
-261 ARFLDALP
+261 RLP
-269 YQPTGAQR
+269 YTPTQAQR
-277 RVLGE
+277 RVQRELQS
-282 IEHDLAQPQPMHRL
+282 DLAKAEPMHRL

-312 ALPLLQAGYQ
+312 AIPVLAKGHQ
-322 VAVMAPTEILAEQHL
+322 VAVMAPTEILAEQHF
-337 KAFKA
+337 KAFSA
-342 WFEPLGYQVDWFSG
+342 WFKPLGFQVDWFSG
-356 SQKASLRKPAQARLA
+356 SQTQKQRRPALERLA
-371 AGECQI
+371 SGACQI
-377 AVGTHALFQDAVIFH
+377 AVGTHALFQDAVQFAD
-392 RLGLVIVDE
+392 LGLVIVDE

-410 LALSAKAGDIRPHQL
+410 LALTAKAGDYRPHQL

-436 AMSMYADLDL
+436 AMSLYADLDL

-455 RTAIDTRVLAS
+455 RTPIDTRVLS
-466 TKRDAVAA
+466 NQKRDLVAQ
-474 RIANLVEQ
+474 RIEHLVAQ

-508 AWLAQ
+508 AWLQA
-513 ALPQL
+513 ALPSL
-518 NIGLV
+518 SIGLV
-523 HGRMSSEEKQ
+523 HGRMSAEEKHQ
-533 AAMQDFKALNTQVL
+533 AMDTFKRLETQVL

-584 VGRGQRASYC
+584 VGRGKRASFC
-594 LLMYDSPLSEHG
+594 LLLYDNPLSENG
-606 QARLE
+606 RARLE
-611 TLRASNDGFVI
+611 TLRDSNDGFVI
-622 AEKDLEL
+622 AEKDLAL

-645 FRVADLARDR
+645 FRIADLSRDQN
-655 DLLPRTIELAQALR
+655 LLPKTQALAEALR
-669 EQYPAQAQALIER
+669 QHHPERAEALIER
-682 WVGSRV
+682 WVGTRV
-688 VYSQV
+688 VYGQV